1 MNDVTVR
8 ARVDGKLKEHAT
20 RVLDEMGLSV
30 SEAIRLLLVQVVER
44 RKLPFEIRALS
55 PETVQALKDA
65 DAGKTRP
72 IKHRDL

>member
-1 MNDVTVR
+1 MSDVTVR
-8 ARVDGKLKEHAT
+8 ARVDARLKEHAT

-55 PETVQALKDA
+55 PETVKALKDA
-65 DAGKTRP
+65 DAGKTTRLRS
-72 IKHRDL
+72 RDL

>member
-1 MNDVTVR
+1 MSEVTVR

-55 PETVQALKDA
+55 PETVQALKAA
-65 DAGKTRP
+65 DAGKTTPLKR
-72 IKHRDL
+72 RDL

>member
-1 MNDVTVR
+1 MSDVTVR
-8 ARVDGKLKEHAT
+8 ARVDAGLKEHAT

-65 DAGKTRP
+65 DAGKTIPLKR
-72 IKHRDL
+72 RDL